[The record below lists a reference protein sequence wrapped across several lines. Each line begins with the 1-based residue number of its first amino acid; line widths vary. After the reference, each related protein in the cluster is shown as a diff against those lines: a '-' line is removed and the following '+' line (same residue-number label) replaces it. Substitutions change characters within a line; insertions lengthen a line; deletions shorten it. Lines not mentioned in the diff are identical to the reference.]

1 MTGWLFLLV
10 AVGLIA
16 LVSLLPVP
24 QFLGGQPFVF
34 LRDLIVGALQPLLPA
49 WLIGVVLVALVSVL
63 PVPQFLGGQPFLFL
77 RDFIV
82 DGLRPSLPDWAIGVV
97 LTLIGLAMLIAF
109 MTVVVMSLV
118 YLERRVIAFMQD
130 RLGPNRV
137 GPEGILQSVADV
149 MKLLSKEDI
158 VPANAD
164 RATFLLAVPAAVIP
178 SLMIYGVIQW
188 APGMQIADLN
198 VGFLYVLAVSSLTT
212 ISVVMAGWGSN
223 NKYAL
228 LGAMRAAAQMI
239 SYEIPIVMSLVGV
252 AMIVGSLKISDI
264 IAWQQQSVWL
274 FVLQPLGFLIYLVS
288 SLAEL
293 NRTPFDLMEADS
305 EIVAGYH
312 IEYSGMRFALFF
324 LAEYLN
330 AFVAVAI
337 AVTLFLGGWQ
347 GPILP
352 PYVWFVIKCYAL
364 FFVLIWLRG
373 TLPRVRVDQL
383 MGLAWK
389 GMVPLALLNIVL
401 TGVGM
406 YVYAVARA

>member
-1 MTGWLFLLV
+1 VSAIATSAPAPRARTSGVVGFLLGILV
-10 AVGLIA
+10 A
-16 LVSLLPVP
+16 LVLASILFPRIP
-24 QFLGGQPFVF
+24 QFVGGQPFVAI
-34 LRDLIVGALQPLLPA
+34 RDVIVAVLATFLPA
-49 WLIGVVLVALVSVL
+49 WIVGIILFIIGIT
-63 PVPQFLGGQPFLFL
+63 FLLL
-77 RDFIV
+77 
-82 DGLRPSLPDWAIGVV
+82 
-97 LTLIGLAMLIAF
+97 F

-137 GPEGILQSVADV
+137 GPEGLLQTVADV
-149 MKLLSKEDI
+149 VKLMSKEDI
-158 VPANAD
+158 IPAEAD
-164 RATFLLAVPAAVIP
+164 RPTFILAVPAAVIP
-178 SLMIYGVIQW
+178 SLLVYAVIQW
-188 APGMQIADLN
+188 APGMQLADVN
-198 VGFLYVLAVSSLTT
+198 VGFLYVLAISSLTT

-239 SYEIPIVMSLVGV
+239 SFEIPIVMSLVGV
-252 AMIVGSLKISDI
+252 AMIVGSMKISDI
-264 IAWQQQSVWL
+264 IGWQLNGVWL
-274 FVLQPLGFLIYLVS
+274 FVLQPLGFLIYLTS

-330 AFVAVAI
+330 AFASVAI
-337 AVTLFLGGWQ
+337 AVTLFFGGWQ

-352 PYVWFVIKCYAL
+352 PWLWFVIKCYTL
-364 FFVLIWLRG
+364 FFVLLWLRG

-389 GMVPLALLNIVL
+389 GMIPLALVNILL
-401 TGVGM
+401 TGLGMLIYRALVGQPI
-406 YVYAVARA
+406 

>member
-1 MTGWLFLLV
+1 LIPIPQ
-10 AVGLIA
+10 IA
-16 LVSLLPVP
+16 LD
-24 QFLGGQPFVF
+24 GQPFTG
-34 LRDLIVGALQPLLPA
+34 LRDIIVMILGPVVPG
-49 WLIGVVLVALVSVL
+49 WVIG
-63 PVPQFLGGQPFLFL
+63 
-77 RDFIV
+77 I
-82 DGLRPSLPDWAIGVV
+82 V
-97 LTLIGLAMLIAF
+97 LTLVGLTFLIGF

-118 YLERRVIAFMQD
+118 LMERRVIAFMQD

-137 GPEGILQSVADV
+137 GPEGLFQTVADV
-149 MKLLSKEDI
+149 VKLLSKEDI
-158 VPANAD
+158 IPRNAD
-164 RATFLLAVPAAVIP
+164 RPTFLLAVPAAVIP
-178 SLMIYGVIQW
+178 SLLIYAVIEW
-188 APGMQIADLN
+188 APGMSLADLN
-198 VGFLYVLAVSSLTT
+198 IGFLYILAISSLTT

-252 AMIVGSLKISDI
+252 AMIVGSLKITDI
-264 IAWQQQSVWL
+264 IGWQIDAVWL
-274 FVLQPLGFLIYLVS
+274 ILLQPVGFLVFFIS

-330 AFVAVAI
+330 AFAAVAI
-337 AVTLFLGGWQ
+337 AVTIFFGGWQ
-347 GPILP
+347 GPFFP
-352 PYVWFVIKCYAL
+352 PYVWFVLKCYAL
-364 FFVLIWLRG
+364 FFVLVWLRG

-389 GMVPLALLNIVL
+389 GMVPLALANIL
-401 TGVGM
+401 ITGIGM
-406 YVYAVARA
+406 WVWNEVF

>member
-1 MTGWLFLLV
+1 MVLGLLIL
-10 AVGLIA
+10 VGLIVVMM
-16 LVSLLPVP
+16 LFPTLQLFGNS
-24 QFLGGQPFVF
+24 FPFAQI
-34 LRDLIVGALQPLLPA
+34 RDLIVWLLTAIGIPA
-49 WLIGVVLVALVSVL
+49 WINGIVLFLVGVV
-63 PVPQFLGGQPFLFL
+63 FLLL
-77 RDFIV
+77 
-82 DGLRPSLPDWAIGVV
+82 
-97 LTLIGLAMLIAF
+97 F

-137 GPEGILQSVADV
+137 GPEGLLQTVADV
-149 MKLLSKEDI
+149 VKLMSKEDI
-158 VPANAD
+158 IPTAAD
-164 RATFLLAVPAAVIP
+164 RVTFILAVPASVIP
-178 SLMIYGVIQW
+178 ALLTYAVVQW
-188 APGMQIADLN
+188 APGMQLADLN
-198 VGFLYVLAVSSLTT
+198 VGFLYVLAVSSLTM
-212 ISVVMAGWGSN
+212 ISVMMAGWGSN

-252 AMIVGSLKISDI
+252 AMIVGSLRISDI
-264 IAWQQQSVWL
+264 IQWQINAPIWL
-274 FVLQPLGFLIYLVS
+274 ILLQPLGFLVFFIS

-337 AVTLFLGGWQ
+337 AVTLFFGGWS

-364 FFVLIWLRG
+364 FFVLLWLRG

-389 GMVPLALLNIVL
+389 GMVPLALVNIVV
-401 TGVGM
+401 TGIGM
-406 YVYAVARA
+406 LLYRMATGQPV

>member
-1 MTGWLFLLV
+1 
-10 AVGLIA
+10 
-16 LVSLLPVP
+16 
-24 QFLGGQPFVF
+24 
-34 LRDLIVGALQPLLPA
+34 
-49 WLIGVVLVALVSVL
+49 
-63 PVPQFLGGQPFLFL
+63 
-77 RDFIV
+77 
-82 DGLRPSLPDWAIGVV
+82 
-97 LTLIGLAMLIAF
+97 
-109 MTVVVMSLV
+109 
-118 YLERRVIAFMQD
+118 MQD

-137 GPEGILQSVADV
+137 GPEGVLQTVADV
-149 MKLLSKEDI
+149 VKLMSKEDI
-158 VPANAD
+158 VPSAAD
-164 RATFLLAVPAAVIP
+164 KVTFVLAVPASVIP
-178 SLMIYGVIQW
+178 ALLTYAVVQW
-188 APGMQIADLN
+188 APGMQLADLN
-198 VGFLYVLAVSSLTT
+198 VGFLYVMAVSSLTM
-212 ISVVMAGWGSN
+212 ISVIMAGWGSN

-252 AMIVGSLKISDI
+252 AMIVGSLRISDI
-264 IAWQQQSVWL
+264 INWQISAPIWL
-274 FVLQPLGFLIYLVS
+274 IVLQPLGFLVFFIS

-337 AVTLFLGGWQ
+337 AVTLFFGGWS

-352 PYVWFVIKCYAL
+352 PYVWFVLKCYAL
-364 FFVLIWLRG
+364 FFVLLWLRG

-389 GMVPLALLNIVL
+389 GMVPLALVNIVV
-401 TGVGM
+401 TGIGM
-406 YVYAVARA
+406 LLYRVATGQPV

>member
-1 MTGWLFLLV
+1 MIGIIV
-10 AVGLIA
+10 IVIGLT
-16 LVSLLPVP
+16 L
-24 QFLGGQPFVF
+24 
-34 LRDLIVGALQPLLPA
+34 
-49 WLIGVVLVALVSVL
+49 LIG
-63 PVPQFLGGQPFLFL
+63 
-77 RDFIV
+77 
-82 DGLRPSLPDWAIGVV
+82 
-97 LTLIGLAMLIAF
+97 F

-118 YLERRVIAFMQD
+118 LMERRVIAFMQD

-137 GPEGILQSVADV
+137 GPEGSLQTLADV
-149 MKLLSKEDI
+149 VKLLIKEDI
-158 VPANAD
+158 IPSNAD
-164 RATFLLAVPAAVIP
+164 KPTFLLAVPAAVIP
-178 SLMIYGVIQW
+178 SLLIYAVVQW
-188 APGMQIADLN
+188 SPGMSIADLN
-198 VGFLYVLAVSSLTT
+198 VGFLYVLAISSLTT

-252 AMIVGSLKISDI
+252 AMIVGSLRISDI
-264 IAWQQQSVWL
+264 IGWQVNTFWL
-274 FVLQPLGFLIYLVS
+274 ILIQPIGFVVYFIS

-330 AFVAVAI
+330 AFASVAI
-337 AVTLFLGGWQ
+337 AVTLFFGAWQ

-352 PYVWFVIKCYAL
+352 PYVWFILKCYAL
-364 FFVLIWLRG
+364 FFVMVWLRG

-406 YVYAVARA
+406 WIWNGVL

>member
-1 MTGWLFLLV
+1 VVLAIVV
-10 AVGLIA
+10 AVT
-16 LVSLLPVP
+16 VLPVP

-34 LRDLIVGALQPLLPA
+34 FGELIAGALGAFLPA
-49 WLIGVVLVALVSVL
+49 WLVGIAMILVGLV
-63 PVPQFLGGQPFLFL
+63 
-77 RDFIV
+77 
-82 DGLRPSLPDWAIGVV
+82 
-97 LTLIGLAMLIAF
+97 MLIAF

-137 GPEGILQSVADV
+137 GPEGLLQSVADV
-149 MKLLSKEDI
+149 LKLLSKEDI
-158 VPANAD
+158 IPANAD
-164 RATFLLAVPAAVIP
+164 RPTFLLAVPAAVIP
-178 SLMIYGVIQW
+178 ALMVYAVIQW
-188 APGMQIADLN
+188 APGMQLADLN

-252 AMIVGSLKISDI
+252 AMIVGSLRIGDI
-264 IAWQQQSVWL
+264 IAWQANAGLWL
-274 FVLQPLGFLIYLVS
+274 VVLQPIGLLVYFIS

-330 AFVAVAI
+330 AFAAMAI
-337 AVTLFLGGWQ
+337 AATLFLGGWQ

-364 FFVLIWLRG
+364 FFILIWLRG

-389 GMVPLALLNIVL
+389 GMVPLALANIVV
-401 TGVGM
+401 TGIGM
-406 YVYAVARA
+406 WIWREVIA

>member
-1 MTGWLFLLV
+1 VSAIAASTPAPRARTSGVVGFLLGILV
-10 AVGLIA
+10 A
-16 LVSLLPVP
+16 LVLASLLFPRIP
-24 QFLGGQPFVF
+24 QFVGGQPFVAIRDVIVAVLATF
-34 LRDLIVGALQPLLPA
+34 LPSWIVGIILFIIGITFLL
-49 WLIGVVLVALVSVL
+49 L
-63 PVPQFLGGQPFLFL
+63 
-77 RDFIV
+77 
-82 DGLRPSLPDWAIGVV
+82 
-97 LTLIGLAMLIAF
+97 F

-137 GPEGILQSVADV
+137 GPEGVLQTVADV
-149 MKLLSKEDI
+149 VKLMSKEDI
-158 VPANAD
+158 IPAEAD
-164 RATFLLAVPAAVIP
+164 RPTFVLAVPAAVIP
-178 SLMIYGVIQW
+178 SLLVYAVIQW
-188 APGMQIADLN
+188 APGMQLADLN
-198 VGFLYVLAVSSLTT
+198 VGFLYVLAISSLTT

-239 SYEIPIVMSLVGV
+239 SFEIPIVMSLVGV
-252 AMIVGSLKISDI
+252 AMIVGSMKISDI
-264 IAWQQQSVWL
+264 IGWQLNGVWL
-274 FVLQPLGFLIYLVS
+274 FVLQPLGFLIYLTS

-330 AFVAVAI
+330 AFASVAI
-337 AVTLFLGGWQ
+337 AVTLFFGGWQ

-352 PYVWFVIKCYAL
+352 PWLWFVIKCYTL
-364 FFVLIWLRG
+364 FFVLLWLRG

-389 GMVPLALLNIVL
+389 GMIPLALVNILL
-401 TGVGM
+401 TGLGMLIYRALVGQPI
-406 YVYAVARA
+406 

>member
-1 MTGWLFLLV
+1 LSTVLGLLILVVVVAVMMLFPTAQLFGNSFPFVPIGDGIVWVLTTIGIPAWINGIVLFL
-10 AVGLIA
+10 VG
-16 LVSLLPVP
+16 V
-24 QFLGGQPFVF
+24 VF
-34 LRDLIVGALQPLLPA
+34 LLL
-49 WLIGVVLVALVSVL
+49 
-63 PVPQFLGGQPFLFL
+63 
-77 RDFIV
+77 
-82 DGLRPSLPDWAIGVV
+82 
-97 LTLIGLAMLIAF
+97 F

-137 GPEGILQSVADV
+137 GPEGLLQTVADV
-149 MKLLSKEDI
+149 VKLMSKEDI
-158 VPANAD
+158 IPSAAD
-164 RATFLLAVPAAVIP
+164 RAIFILAVPASVIP
-178 SLMIYGVIQW
+178 ALLTYAVVQW
-188 APGMQIADLN
+188 APGMQLADLN
-198 VGFLYVLAVSSLTT
+198 VGFLYVLAISSLTM
-212 ISVVMAGWGSN
+212 ISVMMAGWGSN

-252 AMIVGSLKISDI
+252 AMIVGSLRISDI
-264 IAWQQQSVWL
+264 IAWQVNAPIWL
-274 FVLQPLGFLIYLVS
+274 IILQPIGFLVFFIS

-337 AVTLFLGGWQ
+337 AVTLFFGGWA

-364 FFVLIWLRG
+364 FFILLWLRG

-389 GMVPLALLNIVL
+389 GMVPLALVNIVV
-401 TGVGM
+401 TGIGM
-406 YVYAVARA
+406 LLYRMATGQPV

>member
-1 MTGWLFLLV
+1 MV
-10 AVGLIA
+10 VGLLI
-16 LVSLLPVP
+16 LLGLIVVMMLFPTL
-24 QFLGGQPFVF
+24 QLFWDGTPFVQI
-34 LRDLIVGALQPLLPA
+34 RDGIV
-49 WLIGVVLVALVSVL
+49 WL
-63 PVPQFLGGQPFLFL
+63 
-77 RDFIV
+77 
-82 DGLRPSLPDWAIGVV
+82 
-97 LTLIGLAMLIAF
+97 LTLIGVPAWINGILLFLIGVTFLLLF

-137 GPEGILQSVADV
+137 GPEGLLQTVADV
-149 MKLLSKEDI
+149 VKLMSKEDI
-158 VPANAD
+158 IPTAAD
-164 RATFLLAVPAAVIP
+164 KATFILAVPASVIP
-178 SLMIYGVIQW
+178 ALLTYAVVQW
-188 APGMQIADLN
+188 APGMQLADLN
-198 VGFLYVLAVSSLTT
+198 VGFLYVLAISSLTM
-212 ISVVMAGWGSN
+212 ISVMMAGWGSN

-252 AMIVGSLKISDI
+252 AMIVGSLRISDI
-264 IAWQQQSVWL
+264 IAWQVNAPIWL
-274 FVLQPLGFLIYLVS
+274 IILQPIGFVVFFIS

-330 AFVAVAI
+330 AFVAVAM
-337 AVTLFLGGWQ
+337 AVTLFFGGWS

-364 FFVLIWLRG
+364 FFILLWLRG

-389 GMVPLALLNIVL
+389 GMVPLALVNIVV
-401 TGVGM
+401 TGIGM
-406 YVYAVARA
+406 LLYRMATGQPV

>member
-1 MTGWLFLLV
+1 
-10 AVGLIA
+10 
-16 LVSLLPVP
+16 
-24 QFLGGQPFVF
+24 
-34 LRDLIVGALQPLLPA
+34 
-49 WLIGVVLVALVSVL
+49 VV
-63 PVPQFLGGQPFLFL
+63 
-77 RDFIV
+77 
-82 DGLRPSLPDWAIGVV
+82 
-97 LTLIGLAMLIAF
+97 
-109 MTVVVMSLV
+109 
-118 YLERRVIAFMQD
+118 
-130 RLGPNRV
+130 
-137 GPEGILQSVADV
+137 
-149 MKLLSKEDI
+149 KLMSKEDI
-158 VPANAD
+158 IPTAAD
-164 RATFLLAVPAAVIP
+164 RATFILAVPASVIP
-178 SLMIYGVIQW
+178 ALLTYAVVQW
-188 APGMQIADLN
+188 APGMQLADLN
-198 VGFLYVLAVSSLTT
+198 VGFLYVLAVSSLTM
-212 ISVVMAGWGSN
+212 ISVMMAGWGSN

-252 AMIVGSLKISDI
+252 AMIVGSLRISDI
-264 IAWQQQSVWL
+264 IAWQVNAPIWL
-274 FVLQPLGFLIYLVS
+274 IILQPIGFLVFFIS

-337 AVTLFLGGWQ
+337 AVTLFFGAWA

-364 FFVLIWLRG
+364 FFVLLWLRG

-389 GMVPLALLNIVL
+389 GMVPLALVNIVV
-401 TGVGM
+401 TGIGM
-406 YVYAVARA
+406 LLYKMVTGQLV

>member
-1 MTGWLFLLV
+1 M
-10 AVGLIA
+10 
-16 LVSLLPVP
+16 
-24 QFLGGQPFVF
+24 QF
-34 LRDLIVGALQPLLPA
+34 
-49 WLIGVVLVALVSVL
+49 IGS
-63 PVPQFLGGQPFLFL
+63 QPFLFF
-77 RDFIV
+77 RDFVVYLLSWFLPPWIIGIV
-82 DGLRPSLPDWAIGVV
+82 MF
-97 LTLIGLAMLIAF
+97 LIGITFLLLF

-137 GPEGILQSVADV
+137 GPHGLLQTVADV
-149 MKLLSKEDI
+149 VKLLSKEDI
-158 VPANAD
+158 IPTNAD
-164 RATFLLAVPAAVIP
+164 RPTFLLAVPAAVIP
-178 SLMIYGVIQW
+178 SLMIYAVIQW
-188 APGMQIADLN
+188 SPGMSLADLN
-198 VGFLYVLAVSSLTT
+198 IGFIYVLAISSLTT

-252 AMIVGSLKISDI
+252 AMIVGSAQISRI
-264 IAWQQQSVWL
+264 IDFQINSSVWL
-274 FVLQPLGFLIYLVS
+274 IFIQPLGFLIYFIS

-330 AFVAVAI
+330 AFAAVAVA
-337 AVTLFLGGWQ
+337 VTIFFGGWS

-352 PYVWFVIKCYAL
+352 PYIWFVLKCYLL
-364 FFVLIWLRG
+364 FFVLLWLRG

-389 GMVPLALLNIVL
+389 GMVPLALANILL

-406 YVYAVARA
+406 LIYKSITGQA

>member
-1 MTGWLFLLV
+1 MIPQLF
-10 AVGLIA
+10 
-16 LVSLLPVP
+16 
-24 QFLGGQPFVF
+24 
-34 LRDLIVGALQPLLPA
+34 
-49 WLIGVVLVALVSVL
+49 
-63 PVPQFLGGQPFLFL
+63 GGQPFLFF
-77 RDFIV
+77 RDLIV
-82 DGLRPSLPDWAIGVV
+82 TILSIFLPAWIIGIV
-97 LTLIGLAMLIAF
+97 LFLIGITMLLLF

-137 GPEGILQSVADV
+137 GPEGLLQTVADV
-149 MKLLSKEDI
+149 VKLMSKEDI
-158 VPANAD
+158 IPTAAD
-164 RATFLLAVPAAVIP
+164 RPTFLLAVPAAVIP
-178 SLMIYGVIQW
+178 SLLIYAVIQW
-188 APGMQIADLN
+188 GPGMSLADLN
-198 VGFLYVLAVSSLTT
+198 IGFLYILAISSLTT

-223 NKYAL
+223 NKFAL

-252 AMIVGSLKISDI
+252 AMIVGSMQISRI
-264 IAWQQQSVWL
+264 IDWQLVHSPFWL
-274 FVLQPLGFLIYLVS
+274 IFLQPLGFLIYFIS

-330 AFVAVAI
+330 AFAAVAV
-337 AVTLFLGGWQ
+337 AVTLFFGGWS

-352 PYVWFVIKCYAL
+352 PYIWFIIKCYLL
-364 FFVLIWLRG
+364 FFVLLWLRG

-389 GMVPLALLNIVL
+389 GMIPLALANILV

-406 YVYAVARA
+406 LIYRAVTGTA

>member
-1 MTGWLFLLV
+1 LTGWLVLLGIV
-10 AVGLIA
+10 VLIA
-16 LVSLLPVP
+16 LIT
-24 QFLGGQPFVF
+24 F
-34 LRDLIVGALQPLLPA
+34 
-49 WLIGVVLVALVSVL
+49 L
-63 PVPQFLGGQPFLFL
+63 PVPQFLGGQPFLFF
-77 RDFIV
+77 RDVLV
-82 DGLRPSLPDWAIGVV
+82 DALRPLLPEWAIGVV

-109 MTVVVMSLV
+109 LTVVVMSLV

-158 VPANAD
+158 IPSNAD

-178 SLMIYGVIQW
+178 SLLIYAVIQW
-188 APGMQIADLN
+188 APGMQLADLN
-198 VGFLYVLAVSSLTT
+198 LGFLFILAVSSLTT

-252 AMIVGSLKISDI
+252 AMIVGSLRISDI
-264 IAWQQQSVWL
+264 IQWQVEHRLWL
-274 FVLQPLGFLIYLVS
+274 VVLQPIGLLVYFVS

-330 AFVAVAI
+330 AFAAVAV

-352 PYVWFVIKCYAL
+352 PYVWFVIKCYGL

-406 YVYAVARA
+406 YVYRVVTT

>member
-1 MTGWLFLLV
+1 M
-10 AVGLIA
+10 
-16 LVSLLPVP
+16 
-24 QFLGGQPFVF
+24 QF
-34 LRDLIVGALQPLLPA
+34 
-49 WLIGVVLVALVSVL
+49 IGS
-63 PVPQFLGGQPFLFL
+63 QPFLFL
-77 RDFIV
+77 RDLIV
-82 DGLRPSLPDWAIGVV
+82 SLLSWFLPPWIIGIVMF
-97 LTLIGLAMLIAF
+97 LIGITFLLVF

-137 GPEGILQSVADV
+137 GPHGLLQTVADV
-149 MKLLSKEDI
+149 VKLLSKEDI
-158 VPANAD
+158 IPTNAD
-164 RATFLLAVPAAVIP
+164 RPTFLLAVPAAVIP
-178 SLMIYGVIQW
+178 SLMIYAVIQW
-188 APGMQIADLN
+188 SPGMVLADLN
-198 VGFLYVLAVSSLTT
+198 IGFIYILAVSSLTT

-252 AMIVGSLKISDI
+252 AMIVGSAQISKIIDFQINS
-264 IAWQQQSVWL
+264 SVWL
-274 FVLQPLGFLIYLVS
+274 IFIQPLGFLIYFIS

-330 AFVAVAI
+330 AFAAVAVA
-337 AVTLFLGGWQ
+337 VTIFFGGWS

-352 PYVWFVIKCYAL
+352 PYIWFVLKCYLL
-364 FFVLIWLRG
+364 FFVLLWLRG

-389 GMVPLALLNIVL
+389 GMVPLALANILL

-406 YVYAVARA
+406 LIYKSLTGQA

>member
-1 MTGWLFLLV
+1 MSVALGLLILVGIAIVMMVLPTWHLF
-10 AVGLIA
+10 GN
-16 LVSLLPVP
+16 S
-24 QFLGGQPFVF
+24 FPFVHISQA
-34 LRDLIVGALQPLLPA
+34 IVWLLT
-49 WLIGVVLVALVSVL
+49 
-63 PVPQFLGGQPFLFL
+63 
-77 RDFIV
+77 
-82 DGLRPSLPDWAIGVV
+82 AIGVPAWINGIV
-97 LTLIGLAMLIAF
+97 LFVVGITFLLLF

-137 GPEGILQSVADV
+137 GPEGLLQTVADV
-149 MKLLSKEDI
+149 VKLMSKEDI
-158 VPANAD
+158 IPANAD
-164 RATFLLAVPAAVIP
+164 KWTFILAVPASVIP
-178 SLMIYGVIQW
+178 ALLTYAVVQW
-188 APGMQIADLN
+188 APGMQLADLN
-198 VGFLYVLAVSSLTT
+198 VGFLYVLAVSSLTM
-212 ISVVMAGWGSN
+212 ISVIMAGWGSN

-239 SYEIPIVMSLVGV
+239 SYEIPIVMSLVGI
-252 AMIVGSLKISDI
+252 AMIVGSLRISDI
-264 IAWQQQSVWL
+264 INWQVSAPIWL
-274 FVLQPLGFLIYLVS
+274 IVLQPVGFLVFFIS

-330 AFVAVAI
+330 AFVTVAM
-337 AVTLFLGGWQ
+337 AVTLFFGGWA
-347 GPILP
+347 GPFLP

-364 FFVLIWLRG
+364 FFILLWLRG

-389 GMVPLALLNIVL
+389 GMVPLALANIVV
-401 TGVGM
+401 TGIGMLVYRAIVGQPL
-406 YVYAVARA
+406 

>member
-1 MTGWLFLLV
+1 MV
-10 AVGLIA
+10 VGL
-16 LVSLLPVP
+16 L
-24 QFLGGQPFVF
+24 
-34 LRDLIVGALQPLLPA
+34 
-49 WLIGVVLVALVSVL
+49 VLVALLVVMMLFPTVQLFGDSFPFAQIRDGIVWVL
-63 PVPQFLGGQPFLFL
+63 T
-77 RDFIV
+77 
-82 DGLRPSLPDWAIGVV
+82 AIGLPAWINGIVLFVV
-97 LTLIGLAMLIAF
+97 GITFLLLF

-137 GPEGILQSVADV
+137 GPEGLLQTVADV
-149 MKLLSKEDI
+149 VKLMSKEDI
-158 VPANAD
+158 IPTAAD
-164 RATFLLAVPAAVIP
+164 KVTFVLAVPASVIP
-178 SLMIYGVIQW
+178 ALLTYAVVQW
-188 APGMQIADLN
+188 APGMQLADLN
-198 VGFLYVLAVSSLTT
+198 VGFLYVMAVSSLTM
-212 ISVVMAGWGSN
+212 ISVIMAGWGSN

-252 AMIVGSLKISDI
+252 AMIVGSLRISDI
-264 IAWQQQSVWL
+264 INWQISAPIWL
-274 FVLQPLGFLIYLVS
+274 IVLQPVGFLVFFVS

-330 AFVAVAI
+330 AFAAVAI
-337 AVTLFLGGWQ
+337 AVTLFFGGWA

-352 PYVWFVIKCYAL
+352 PYVWFVVKCYAL
-364 FFVLIWLRG
+364 FFVLLWLRG

-389 GMVPLALLNIVL
+389 GMVPLALVNIVV
-401 TGVGM
+401 TGIGILL
-406 YVYAVARA
+406 YRVATGQPV

>member
-1 MTGWLFLLV
+1 MALGLLILLV
-10 AVGLIA
+10 LIVV
-16 LVSLLPVP
+16 LMLFPTVQLFGNS
-24 QFLGGQPFVF
+24 FPFVQI
-34 LRDLIVGALQPLLPA
+34 RDLIV
-49 WLIGVVLVALVSVL
+49 WVLT
-63 PVPQFLGGQPFLFL
+63 
-77 RDFIV
+77 
-82 DGLRPSLPDWAIGVV
+82 AIGVPPWINGLV
-97 LTLIGLAMLIAF
+97 LFVVGITFLLLF

-137 GPEGILQSVADV
+137 GPEGLLQTVADV
-149 MKLLSKEDI
+149 VKLMSKEDI
-158 VPANAD
+158 IPSAAD
-164 RATFLLAVPAAVIP
+164 RATFILAVPASVIP
-178 SLMIYGVIQW
+178 ALLTYAVVQW
-188 APGMQIADLN
+188 GPGMQLADLN
-198 VGFLYVLAVSSLTT
+198 VGFLYVLAISSLTM
-212 ISVVMAGWGSN
+212 ISVMMAGWGSN

-252 AMIVGSLKISDI
+252 AMIVGSLRISDI
-264 IAWQQQSVWL
+264 INWQVAAPLWL
-274 FVLQPLGFLIYLVS
+274 IVLQPLGFLVFFIS

-330 AFVAVAI
+330 AFVAVAM
-337 AVTLFLGGWQ
+337 AVTLFFGGWS

-352 PYVWFVIKCYAL
+352 PYVWFVLKCYVL
-364 FFVLIWLRG
+364 FFVLLWLRG

-389 GMVPLALLNIVL
+389 GMIPLALVNIVV
-401 TGVGM
+401 TGIGM
-406 YVYAVARA
+406 LLYRMATGQPV

>member
-1 MTGWLFLLV
+1 MPLMGSWPF
-10 AVGLIA
+10 
-16 LVSLLPVP
+16 P
-24 QFLGGQPFVF
+24 Q
-34 LRDLIVGALQPLLPA
+34 LRDLIVSVLPLPA
-49 WLIGVVLVALVSVL
+49 WAVGILLTLLGLALLIG
-63 PVPQFLGGQPFLFL
+63 
-77 RDFIV
+77 
-82 DGLRPSLPDWAIGVV
+82 
-97 LTLIGLAMLIAF
+97 F

-118 YLERRVIAFMQD
+118 YIERRVIAFMQD

-137 GPEGILQSVADV
+137 GPEGLLQSVADV

-158 VPANAD
+158 IPANAD
-164 RATFLLAVPAAVIP
+164 RPTFLLAVPAAVIP
-178 SLMIYGVIQW
+178 SLMIYAVIQW
-188 APGMQIADLN
+188 GPQMSLADLN
-198 VGFLYVLAVSSLTT
+198 VGFLYILAISSLTT
-212 ISVVMAGWGSN
+212 ISVIMAGWGSN

-228 LGAMRAAAQMI
+228 LGAMRAAAQMV

-252 AMIVGSLKISDI
+252 AMIVGSLQISRI
-264 IAWQQQSVWL
+264 IDWQINGVWL
-274 FVLQPLGFLIYLVS
+274 FLLQPIGFIVYFIS

-330 AFVAVAI
+330 AFAAVAV
-337 AVTLFLGGWQ
+337 AVTLFFGGWS
-347 GPILP
+347 GPFLPGYLWFIL
-352 PYVWFVIKCYAL
+352 KCYML
-364 FFVLIWLRG
+364 FFVLVWLRG

-389 GMVPLALLNIVL
+389 GMVPLALANIVL

-406 YVYAVARA
+406 WIYKAVVG

>member
-1 MTGWLFLLV
+1 VSSIAAPAPAQRAQSRGVAGFLLGIL
-10 AVGLIA
+10 AVLIIC
-16 LVSLLPVP
+16 SLLFPRIP
-24 QFLGGQPFVF
+24 QFVGGQPFIWI
-34 LRDLIVGALQPLLPA
+34 RDLIVSVLALFLPA
-49 WLIGVVLVALVSVL
+49 WIIGIVLFVIGIT
-63 PVPQFLGGQPFLFL
+63 FLLL
-77 RDFIV
+77 
-82 DGLRPSLPDWAIGVV
+82 
-97 LTLIGLAMLIAF
+97 F

-137 GPEGILQSVADV
+137 GPEGLLQTVADV
-149 MKLLSKEDI
+149 VKLMSKEDI
-158 VPANAD
+158 IPSGAD
-164 RATFLLAVPAAVIP
+164 RPTFILAVPAAVMP
-178 SLMIYGVIQW
+178 SLLIYAVIQW
-188 APGMQIADLN
+188 APGMSLADLN
-198 VGFLYVLAVSSLTT
+198 IGFLYVLAISSLTT

-264 IAWQQQSVWL
+264 IAWQQTGVWL
-274 FVLQPLGFLIYLVS
+274 FVLQPLGFLIYFTS

-330 AFVAVAI
+330 AFAAVAI
-337 AVTLFLGGWQ
+337 AVTLFFGGWQ

-352 PYVWFVIKCYAL
+352 PWLWFVVKCYAL
-364 FFVLIWLRG
+364 FFVLLWLRG
-373 TLPRVRVDQL
+373 TLPRVRIDQL

-389 GMVPLALLNIVL
+389 GMIPLALVNILL
-401 TGVGM
+401 TGVGIL
-406 YVYAVARA
+406 VYRVLVGQPI